1 MTTARELHDDSLVFL
16 AYTVTPVRVDRHG
29 ATLAHMSQRL
39 PGTRVD
45 LPKLQEGG
53 VDAVFLSVGTES
65 ISTGEG
71 GRTLWIT
78 DPLPARRRLRP
89 VFRGA
94 AEIKRVLWSIDALHD
109 LAARNDDVLELAFS
123 ASDVERIAAKGKIAG
138 IMHLTRCAID
148 DDLAAL
154 RAYYGLGVRGIQL
167 AYDDGSPA
175 WIDACHAPP
184 DAGGLTDFGWDVIA
198 EMNRL
203 GLLIDLAHASDA
215 AYDAVLA
222 ASTQPVISSHSA
234 ARALCPVR
242 RNLTDETLRSIVS
255 RGGMLG
261 MFFGSGFLDNSYWDQ
276 PAAYAFRGGIM
287 QRHLALAAQH
297 ADDPFALAE
306 ALRTPAP
313 PPDALAAQAAADPLP
328 PLRSSPM
335 SSLVAHF
342 DHCIRVMG
350 EDSVC
355 LGSDFGGI
363 DDDGVIG
370 LDEPSKL
377 LNLTAALV
385 EHGYSDATVR
395 KLLGT
400 NLLKLFREVAR
411 G

>member
-1 MTTARELHDDSLVFL
+1 MKTGTELHGDSLVFL
-16 AYTVTPVRVDRHG
+16 AYTVTPIRVDRRG

-45 LPKLQEGG
+45 LPKLKEGG

-65 ISTGEG
+65 ISTGES
-71 GRTLWIT
+71 GRTMWVT

-123 ASDVERIAAKGKIAG
+123 AADVERIAAKGKIAG

-154 RAYYGLGVRGIQL
+154 RAYHGLGVRGIQL

-184 DAGGLTDFGWDVIA
+184 EAGGLSDFGRDVIA

-203 GLLIDLAHASDA
+203 GMLIDLAHASDA
-215 AYDAVLA
+215 AYDAVLV
-222 ASTQPVISSHSA
+222 ASAQPVISSHSA

-242 RNLTDETLRSIVS
+242 RNLTDETLRTMAA
-255 RGGMLG
+255 RGGLLG

-306 ALRTPAP
+306 ALRAPAP
-313 PPDALAAQAAADPLP
+313 PPDALAAQAASDPLP

-335 SSLVAHF
+335 SALIAHF

-363 DDDGVIG
+363 DDDGVVG

-377 LNLTAALV
+377 PNLTAALL

-400 NLLKLFREVAR
+400 NLLRLFREVAR
-411 G
+411 A